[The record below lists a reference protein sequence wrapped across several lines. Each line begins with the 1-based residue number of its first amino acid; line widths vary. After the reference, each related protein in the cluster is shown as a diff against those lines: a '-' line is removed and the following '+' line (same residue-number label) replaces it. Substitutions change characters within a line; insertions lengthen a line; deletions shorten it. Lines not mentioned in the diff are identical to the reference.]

1 MKKRNRTFLL
11 TLSVLV
17 GMTVFFFGYYL
28 PELSGKYLAWR
39 VKFGSKGKIQLLN
52 PVFHSGPGLTVE
64 EIVFSDW
71 EKPPFLFSV
80 SDVTIQ
86 KIDFSPSSLLLPPRQ
101 RRVRLWRGGGGLG
114 GGVNIAL
121 AGKGKVGSAN
131 PKQLKIN
138 GRITGNFL
146 TGSYEVSN
154 LKVRIENVGEI
165 SVSGRIETRGTESS
179 RISINLADFS
189 LAELKK
195 SLDLKTLPEQGSVQ
209 GQAVLT
215 MARSDGQ
222 WKAQRLD
229 GRVIFSGL
237 HFEEQ
242 KILPLSGEA
251 QGFYDFTAGF
261 GQINSARILTQ
272 SGGSLSLSGKIT
284 QKGFDLSFT
293 SDGLYL
299 EDLIEAL
306 PAPVREK
313 MGLKMEKVVGKATYD
328 SESGTLGS
336 NVSFSFY
343 KAVGGGDLS
352 VQRSESGK
360 PLILGHLNLAGLDL
374 LSLSTIYGNGA
385 QMSGSANLD
394 YNFQT
399 GESGLEFWSVFFETV
414 PAKGVRQYLNVR
426 ALKALLAI
434 STDSP
439 VRLLARND
447 YGYRKL
453 KAAITYRDGLLSI
466 EGLARREKDRDYVL
480 LGNPLGYTV
489 NISMDPRG
497 NTIKLDDL
505 KQRLNQVFSN

>member
-11 TLSVLV
+11 TLAVLV
-17 GMTVFFFGYYL
+17 GMTAFFFGYYL
-28 PELSGKYLAWR
+28 PELSGNYLAWR
-39 VKFGSKGKIQLLN
+39 VKSGSKGKIQLLN

-64 EIVFSDW
+64 EIVFTDW
-71 EKPPFLFSV
+71 SKPPFSFSV
-80 SDVTIQ
+80 TDVTVQ
-86 KIDFSPSSLLLPPRQ
+86 NLASNPGFKPVL
-101 RRVRLWRGGGGLG
+101 
-114 GGVNIAL
+114 IAL

-138 GRITGNFL
+138 GRITGNFR

-154 LKVRIENVGEI
+154 LKVRIEKVGEI

-179 RISINLADFS
+179 RISINLADVS

-195 SLDLKTLPEQGSVQ
+195 SLGLKTLPTQGSLQ
-209 GQAVLT
+209 GQVVLA
-215 MARSDGQ
+215 MARPDGQ

-237 HFEEQ
+237 RFEEQ
-242 KILPLSGEA
+242 KISPLSGEA
-251 QGFYDFTAGF
+251 QGFYDFAAGS

-272 SGGSLSLSGKIT
+272 SGGSLSLTGNIT

-293 SDGLYL
+293 SDGFYL

-328 SESGTLGS
+328 SENGTLS
-336 NVSFSFY
+336 SHVSFSFY
-343 KAVGGGDLS
+343 KAAGGGDFS
-352 VQRSESGK
+352 VQRSENGK
-360 PLILGHLNLAGLDL
+360 PSIFGHLNLSGLDL

-385 QMSGSANLD
+385 QMSGIANLG

-399 GESGLEFWSVFFETV
+399 GESGLESWRALFETV
-414 PAKGVRQYLNVR
+414 PVKGVRQYLNVR
-426 ALKALLAI
+426 ALKVLLAI
-434 STDSP
+434 SAGSP
-439 VRLLARND
+439 VGFLARND

-453 KAAITYRDGLLSI
+453 KAAVTYRDGLLSI
-466 EGLARREKDRDYVL
+466 EGLARREKGRDYIL
-480 LGNPLGYTV
+480 LGNLLGYTV
-489 NISMDPRG
+489 NISMDPKG

>member
-1 MKKRNRTFLL
+1 
-11 TLSVLV
+11 
-17 GMTVFFFGYYL
+17 MTAFFFGYYL

-39 VKFGSKGKIQLLN
+39 VKFGSKGKIQFLN

-64 EIVFSDW
+64 EIVLTDW
-71 EKPPFLFSV
+71 NKPPFSFSV
-80 SDVTIQ
+80 TGFTVQ
-86 KIDFSPSSLLLPPRQ
+86 KIDSSPPPLLPPLHQGRT
-101 RRVRLWRGGGGLG
+101 RLWRGGGGLG
-114 GGVNIAL
+114 GGVNIVL
-121 AGKGKVGSAN
+121 AAKGKVGSSN
-131 PKQLKIN
+131 PEQLKIN

-146 TGSYEVSN
+146 TGSYEVSS
-154 LKVRIENVGEI
+154 LKVRIGNVGEI

-179 RISINLADFS
+179 RITINLADFS

-195 SLDLKTLPEQGSVQ
+195 SLGLAPLPTQGGLQ
-209 GQAVLT
+209 GQVVLT
-215 MARSDGQ
+215 MARPDGQ
-222 WKAQRLD
+222 WKARSLD
-229 GRVIFSGL
+229 GRVFFTGL
-237 HFEEQ
+237 RFEKQ
-242 KILPLSGEA
+242 KISPLSGEA
-251 QGFYDFTAGF
+251 QGFYDFAAGS
-261 GQINSARILTQ
+261 GQISSARILTQ
-272 SGGSLSLSGKIT
+272 SGGSLSLSGNIT

-306 PAPVREK
+306 PVPVREK

-343 KAVGGGDLS
+343 KAAGNGDLS
-352 VQRSESGK
+352 VRRSENGK
-360 PLILGHLNLAGLDL
+360 PLILGHLNLAGLDIF
-374 LSLSTIYGNGA
+374 SLSTIYGNGA
-385 QMSGSANLD
+385 LMSGIANLD

-399 GESGLEFWSVFFETV
+399 GESGLESWRAILETV
-414 PAKGVRQYLNVR
+414 PVKGVRQYLNVR

-434 STDSP
+434 STGSP
-439 VRLLARND
+439 VGLLAGQD

-453 KAAITYRDGLLSI
+453 KAAVTYQDGLLSI

-480 LGNPLGYTV
+480 LGNFMGYTV

-505 KQRLNQVFSN
+505 KQRLNQVFNN